1 MFAGPGNPYT
11 AVYIDIYE
19 NGYPVVRH
27 IFYGK
32 TLSEA
37 RGYEKAHMQTDT
49 FLRDAALKGEF
60 EGMNV
65 RVRRFVRTF
74 STIPKE

>member
-1 MFAGPGNPYT
+1 MFAGPNNKYT

-49 FLRDAALKGEF
+49 FLRDAITKGSF
-60 EGMNV
+60 QDFNV
-65 RVRRFVRTF
+65 RTRRFIRTF
-74 STIPKE
+74 NSIPKE